1 MDDVELIA
9 INYFGGSFLILG
21 PNALDVLRALE
32 AAESLDTPLPAPTP
46 HGPVTILTTQLPN
59 RFALFADTASLHALL
74 QQLTLPEASPQTL
87 EAFRILSG
95 TPRYGTDIRNT
106 ETARDLPQE
115 TAQTHA
121 LHFTKGCY
129 LGQEIVERIH
139 SRGQVHRTFT
149 RFRLTPADPAA
160 TLPTLPVT
168 LQADG
173 RPAGELT
180 SATWVSIPD
189 GPQLLALGYIRR
201 EALELR
207 KELTYPGGIATA
219 QPASE

>member
-1 MDDVELIA
+1 MTV
-9 INYFGGSFLILG
+9 
-21 PNALDVLRALE
+21 
-32 AAESLDTPLPAPTP
+32 
-46 HGPVTILTTQLPN
+46 
-59 RFALFADTASLHALL
+59 
-74 QQLTLPEASPQTL
+74 
-87 EAFRILSG
+87 EAFRIISRHAPL
-95 TPRYGTDIRNT
+95 RAKDIRNN

-115 TAQTHA
+115 TNQTHA

-129 LGQEIVERIH
+129 IGQEIVERIH
-139 SRGQVHRTFT
+139 SRGQVHRTLT

-160 TLPTLPVT
+160 ALPTLPVT

-180 SATWVSIPD
+180 SAAWAPIPD
-189 GPQLLALGYIRR
+189 GPQLLALGYMRR

-207 KELTYPGGIATA
+207 KELTYPGGIAIA